1 VMIRVDVDGGEAHA
15 RDLGDGPP
23 ERRHGLAAPPFAHVG
38 DALENRSFH
47 GAIIAKLLRY
57 TTWAMPA
64 LPVGKLPPLLLQR
77 LLRAHASDDPRV
89 VVGPQVG
96 EDAAVLDIG
105 DRYLVVTAD
114 PITFATDEVGWYA
127 LHVNANDL
135 AVRGARP
142 LWFLAT
148 VLLPESG
155 ATELGVERLFA
166 DLRLACSEL
175 GVALV
180 GGHTEVTAGLPRAIV
195 SGCMLGEVEKD
206 RLVTTG
212 GARPGDA
219 LLLTKGVPLEG
230 ASIIARERAAE
241 AERRGV
247 PADVLKRA
255 RDFLRH
261 PGISVLPEARAACG
275 AARVHAMHDPTEGG
289 VATACWELAQAADV
303 GIHVDRE
310 RIPVLREGRVL
321 CEAFGLD
328 PLGTIASG
336 SLLLAV
342 DPADAPVVIAACRE
356 AGVDCAQIGRVTEAS
371 QGVSLATGGH
381 ARPMPTFPQDQI
393 TRIFSEG

>member
-1 VMIRVDVDGGEAHA
+1 
-15 RDLGDGPP
+15 
-23 ERRHGLAAPPFAHVG
+23 
-38 DALENRSFH
+38 
-47 GAIIAKLLRY
+47 
-57 TTWAMPA
+57 MPA

-77 LLRAHASDDPRV
+77 LLSAHASDDPRV
-89 VVGPQVG
+89 IVGPQVG

-105 DRYLVVTAD
+105 DRYLVATAD
-114 PITFATDEVGWYA
+114 PITFATDELGWYV

-148 VLLPESG
+148 VLLPEAG
-155 ATELGVERLFA
+155 ATELSVEQLFA
-166 DLRLACSEL
+166 ELREACAEL

-180 GGHTEVTAGLPRAIV
+180 GGHTEVTAGLPRPIV

-212 GARPGDA
+212 GARPGDL

-230 ASIIARERAAE
+230 AAIIARERAAE

-247 PADVLKRA
+247 PADVVKRA

-303 GIHVDRE
+303 GLYVDRE

-342 DPADAPVVIAACRE
+342 DPADAAGVTAACRA
-356 AGVDCAQIGRVTEAS
+356 AGIDCAQIGRVTEAS
-371 QGVSLATGGH
+371 QGVSLATGDH